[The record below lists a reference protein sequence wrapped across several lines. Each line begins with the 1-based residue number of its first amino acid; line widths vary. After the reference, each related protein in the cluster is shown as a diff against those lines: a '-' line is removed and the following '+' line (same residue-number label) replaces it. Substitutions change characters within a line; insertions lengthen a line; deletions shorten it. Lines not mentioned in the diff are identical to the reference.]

1 LTASEGGTA
10 RAWDATTGEPV
21 SPWLRHNAPV
31 SDASFS
37 PDDQRLV
44 TVSED
49 RTARLWDVKSGLPL
63 SEPLRHSRPV
73 RVAQFSPDGKKV
85 ATGAFA
91 PDYPGHI
98 WQVPSID
105 SRVPPWLPALAEA
118 VAGLPIRTRG
128 VSSPV
133 SEGDFDNL
141 RDQVNGLAEQEGF
154 NRVARWFFAD
164 RLARTV
170 SPFQT
175 ATVAEYVHRR
185 IEENIRPGLEQAIR
199 LDPANSMALGRLAKA
214 ILQDAPPEAK
224 ADASNLARL
233 ALRFDSNQGDAR
245 EVLARIG
252 SDTSTAK

>member
-1 LTASEGGTA
+1 MEHD
-10 RAWDATTGEPV
+10 RAV
-21 SPWLRHNAPV
+21 L
-31 SDASFS
+31 DASFS
-37 PDDQRLV
+37 PNDQRVV

-49 RTARLWDVKSGLPL
+49 RTVHLWDIETGLPL

-73 RVAQFSPDGKKV
+73 RVAEFSPDGKKV

-98 WQVPSID
+98 WQVPSVD
-105 SRVPPWLPALAEA
+105 SEVPQWLPALAEA

-128 VSSPV
+128 VSSLV
-133 SEGDFDNL
+133 SEGDFDKL
-141 RDQVNGLAEQEGF
+141 RDQVNGLAEQQGF
-154 NRVARWFFAD
+154 NQMARWFFAD
-164 RLARTV
+164 RLARTA
-170 SPFQT
+170 SPLQT
-175 ATVAEYVHRR
+175 ATVADYVHRR
-185 IEENIRPGLEQAIR
+185 IEESIRPGLEQAIR
-199 LDPANSMALGRLAKA
+199 LDPANSIALGRLAKA
-214 ILQDAPPEAK
+214 ILEEDASPEAK